1 MDDEGGLVTAVEQ
14 GHFDHPARKKTW
26 LYACR
31 VPRGALPVLPIGPSS
46 ASRRLDEGFH
56 TAEERR
62 AARAAGRVPIKR
74 LSRLENKATTPAFAE
89 VLLGIARAV
98 PS

>member
-1 MDDEGGLVTAVEQ
+1 
-14 GHFDHPARKKTW
+14 
-26 LYACR
+26 
-31 VPRGALPVLPIGPSS
+31 LPVLPFGPSS